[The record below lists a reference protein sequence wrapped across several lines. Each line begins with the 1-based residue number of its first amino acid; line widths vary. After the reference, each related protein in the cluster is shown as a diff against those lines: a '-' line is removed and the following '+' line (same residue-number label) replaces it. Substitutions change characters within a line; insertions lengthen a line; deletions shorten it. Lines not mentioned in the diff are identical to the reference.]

1 MLRTNP
7 ITITQT
13 EISGEVGRR
22 HFDAPLSA
30 RLRRLSLDAAIAA
43 SAVTLFSVSRPRAI
57 EDRAAKAVLR
67 SSIGP
72 PIPSFDNGFTP
83 RPALSD
89 RINQAL
95 DKFGFVVIEGPR
107 GCGKTSCVR
116 DALTDRA
123 GVVHFSTWSHLDP
136 SSKVLKAL
144 SETLDP
150 WSRSS
155 RPPLP
160 LTKDQLFEVCRK
172 TTALRQPYDAS
183 WRPTIVVETSVMGHV
198 GDYVGSRRGR
208 CLQANDYG
216 DYPTDYGSM
225 VTMLQHLSL
234 SKLANVV
241 IVLSDDDAAFAV
253 TDADVDHGL
262 GHRLWVDDFSEAEAH
277 AYLDKIEALPCNRA
291 NAADPNLALR
301 NEVFHELGTRPAS
314 LTRAASEWLTPSF
327 AVRGLPELIRIKK
340 AQSEGDIFN
349 LCTFANGKG
358 AAFTRLIDDLL
369 ETTDEVGVPIER
381 ARQYL
386 VSPDD
391 IRDGYLRTK
400 GTGWHRPWH
409 TVLYHRPTDTY
420 RFNSVD
426 KRRAAERRTF
436 YHRPTNTWRLV
447 STLSSTNADKTAE
460 GKHP

>member
-1 MLRTNP
+1 M
-7 ITITQT
+7 
-13 EISGEVGRR
+13 
-22 HFDAPLSA
+22 
-30 RLRRLSLDAAIAA
+30 RRLFLDAAIAA
-43 SAVTLFSVSRPRAI
+43 SAVTLFSASRPRAI

-72 PIPSFDNGFTP
+72 PIPSFDNAFTP

-123 GVVHFSTWSHLDP
+123 GVVHFSTLSHLDP

-172 TTALRQPYDAS
+172 TTALRQPYEAS
-183 WRPTIVVETSVMGHV
+183 WRPTIVVETSAWYLDGHV
-198 GDYVGSRRGR
+198 DLGSRMGR

-216 DYPTDYGSM
+216 DYPSDYESM

-314 LTRAASEWLTPSF
+314 LTRAASEWLTPRILGFDLSSSP
-327 AVRGLPELIRIKK
+327 VRGLHELIRINKM
-340 AQSEGDIFN
+340 QSEGDIFN
-349 LCTFANGKG
+349 LCTFANGNG

-386 VSPDD
+386 ASPDD

-436 YHRPTNTWRLV
+436 
-447 STLSSTNADKTAE
+447 
-460 GKHP
+460 

>member
-1 MLRTNP
+1 M
-7 ITITQT
+7 
-13 EISGEVGRR
+13 
-22 HFDAPLSA
+22 
-30 RLRRLSLDAAIAA
+30 RRLFLDAAIAA

-172 TTALRQPYDAS
+172 TTALRQPYEAS
-183 WRPTIVVETSVMGHV
+183 WRPTIVVETSAGMGHV

-314 LTRAASEWLTPSF
+314 LTRAASEWLTPRILGFDLSSSP
-327 AVRGLPELIRIKK
+327 VRGLRELIRINQM
-340 AQSEGDIFN
+340 QSEGDIFN
-349 LCTFANGKG
+349 LCTFANGNG

-386 VSPDD
+386 ASPDD
-391 IRDGYLRTK
+391 IRDGYRRTK
-400 GTGWHRPWH
+400 GTGWNHPDHPWH

-436 YHRPTNTWRLV
+436 
-447 STLSSTNADKTAE
+447 
-460 GKHP
+460 